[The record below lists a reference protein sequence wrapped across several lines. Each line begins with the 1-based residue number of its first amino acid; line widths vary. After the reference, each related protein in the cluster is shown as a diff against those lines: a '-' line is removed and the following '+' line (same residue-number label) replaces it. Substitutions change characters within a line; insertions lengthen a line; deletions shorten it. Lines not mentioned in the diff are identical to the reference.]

1 MTNATFPLRATPPLY
16 NTWALTTVAIIG
28 AGEIGGAAAYALA
41 AGGHARR
48 VVIID
53 DAANAAAGKALD
65 IQQAGAIMSFH
76 AQLEGTADAA
86 RAVACDVCVIADGF
100 SGRGDGA
107 GDALLRIRRLAG
119 YIGDAPI
126 VFAGA
131 AHIDLLATTAIEVKM
146 PRRRLIG
153 SAAEAV
159 ASAIRAIVA
168 MEAECS
174 PSDIMLTVL
183 GIPPD
188 GLIVPWSE
196 ASIGG
201 YALQQVL
208 PQVTLARLGARVRAL
223 WPPGPYA
230 LGTAAADVANALLS
244 SSRRFFSVMTHL
256 EGEFDVS
263 GRPGIVSVRLGRGG
277 IQQIHLPE
285 LATRERVL
293 VQSALGA

>member
-1 MTNATFPLRATPPLY
+1 LS
-16 NTWALTTVAIIG
+16 TVAIIG

-65 IQQAGAIMSFH
+65 VQQAGAIMAFH
-76 AQLEGTADAA
+76 ALLAGTGDAS
-86 RAVACDVCVIADGF
+86 RAVGCDVCVIADDFGGRAEPG
-100 SGRGDGA
+100 SGE
-107 GDALLRIRRLAG
+107 ALLRVRQLAE
-119 YIGDAPI
+119 YVGDAPI

-131 AHIDLLATTAIEVKM
+131 AHAELLATTAIEARL
-146 PRRRLIG
+146 PRGRLIG
-153 SAAEAV
+153 SASEAV
-159 ASAIRAIVA
+159 ASAITAIVA
-168 MEAECS
+168 LEAECS

-183 GIPPD
+183 GTPPD
-188 GLIVPWSE
+188 GLVVPWSE

-208 PQVTLARLGARVRAL
+208 PQVTLARLDARVKAL

-230 LGTAAADVANALLS
+230 LGTAAAHVVDALLS
-244 SSRRFFSVMTHL
+244 SSRRFFSVMTQL
-256 EGEFDVS
+256 EGEFGVNR
-263 GRPGIVSVRLGRGG
+263 RPGIVSARLGSGG
-277 IQQIHLPE
+277 IEQIRLPE
-285 LATRERVL
+285 LTTRERVL